1 MGQVTITID
10 KREYVIA
17 CGDGQEAHI
26 VELSR
31 VLDEKAKE
39 LSAGLG
45 AVNENLKLAMV
56 GLVLADELADIKA
69 GKPVVVSTDNLKR
82 ADAEASGQIDA
93 QTARIDDLINTVKML

>member
-26 VELSR
+26 IELSR
-31 VLDEKAKE
+31 VLDEKAKQ
-39 LSAGLG
+39 LAGLG
-45 AVNENLKLAMV
+45 SLNENLKLAMI

-69 GKPVVVSTDNLKR
+69 GKPVQISTEKLEMADSATAVKIDEQTTRIDNLIKEIR
-82 ADAEASGQIDA
+82 S
-93 QTARIDDLINTVKML
+93 L

>member
-26 VELSR
+26 IELSR
-31 VLDEKAKE
+31 VLDEKAKQ
-39 LSAGLG
+39 LAGLG
-45 AVNENLKLAMV
+45 SLNENLKLAMI

-69 GKPVVVSTDNLKR
+69 GKPVQISTEKLEMADSATAVKIDEQTTRIGNLIKEIR
-82 ADAEASGQIDA
+82 S
-93 QTARIDDLINTVKML
+93 L

>member
-26 VELSR
+26 IELSR
-31 VLDEKAKE
+31 VLDEKAKQ
-39 LSAGLG
+39 LAGLG
-45 AVNENLKLAMV
+45 SLNENLKLAMI

-69 GKPVVVSTDNLKR
+69 GKPVQISTEKLEMADSATAVKIDEQTMRIGNLIKEIR
-82 ADAEASGQIDA
+82 S
-93 QTARIDDLINTVKML
+93 L